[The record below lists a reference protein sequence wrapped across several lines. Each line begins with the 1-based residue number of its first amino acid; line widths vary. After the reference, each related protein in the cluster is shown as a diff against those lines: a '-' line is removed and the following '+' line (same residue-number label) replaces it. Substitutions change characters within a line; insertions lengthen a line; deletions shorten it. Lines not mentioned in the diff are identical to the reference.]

1 MDAIEQTVGLL
12 DANPFLPLTKTGSG
26 QTVSLIQWVGHN
38 QYPIS
43 HLLLF
48 WSLFF
53 EVLFKG
59 QHSGGHIL
67 WVFFLSIPIHDPNVI
82 KNTVRIE
89 GCTCAYGTG
98 IAFLYTTVSTRNNRG
113 VNNWPNFCFL
123 LLSES
128 VKEARLS
135 EQLRFR
141 LAQEKSALASRQ

>member
-1 MDAIEQTVGLL
+1 MDAIEQTVWLL

-48 WSLFF
+48 WSFF
-53 EVLFKG
+53 LRFYLKVSTVEGIFC
-59 QHSGGHIL
+59 
-67 WVFFLSIPIHDPNVI
+67 VFFKYAYSWSKCK

-98 IAFLYTTVSTRNNRG
+98 IAFLYTTVSTRNNCG

>member
-1 MDAIEQTVGLL
+1 MYGCYRTDCLAFGCQPLL
-12 DANPFLPLTKTGSG
+12 TTNQNRKWADSVSD
-26 QTVSLIQWVGHN
+26 TVSWSQSVSN
-38 QYPIS
+38 QS
-43 HLLLF
+43 FVVVLVF
-48 WSLFF
+48 FF

-67 WVFFLSIPIHDPNVI
+67 CFFKYAYSWSKCK

-98 IAFLYTTVSTRNNRG
+98 IAFLYTTVSTRNNCG